1 MKKQALG
8 RGLSALIETE
18 PVAAVGSILFNE
30 IEISK
35 IHPNPNQP
43 RTEFDD
49 EALEELAAS
58 IRANGIISPI
68 TLRKINDDNYQII
81 AGERRYRASKLV
93 GLDKIPAY
101 IRDVDDGQVMEMALI
116 ENIQRED
123 LNAIEIALSYNSLV
137 ATLNLTQE
145 ALAERVGKKRAT
157 ITNYLRLLKLPA
169 EIQMGLKDKK
179 IDMGHARALVSVEN
193 PEVMLTIYAQVLAE
207 GASVRRTEELV
218 RLAAGSESEEKSLK
232 KEKQHTF
239 MPEEYEALC
248 KELNDKF
255 NARVKLSYNEK
266 GKGKVV
272 IPFDSDDDLMRLMS
286 LFDMIVTSNE

>member
-1 MKKQALG
+1 
-8 RGLSALIETE
+8 
-18 PVAAVGSILFNE
+18 
-30 IEISK
+30 
-35 IHPNPNQP
+35 
-43 RTEFDD
+43 
-49 EALEELAAS
+49 
-58 IRANGIISPI
+58 
-68 TLRKINDDNYQII
+68 
-81 AGERRYRASKLV
+81 
-93 GLDKIPAY
+93 
-101 IRDVDDGQVMEMALI
+101 
-116 ENIQRED
+116 
-123 LNAIEIALSYNSLV
+123 
-137 ATLNLTQE
+137 
-145 ALAERVGKKRAT
+145 
-157 ITNYLRLLKLPA
+157 
-169 EIQMGLKDKK
+169 
-179 IDMGHARALVSVEN
+179 
-193 PEVMLTIYAQVLAE
+193 MLTIYAQVLAE

>member
-18 PVAAVGSILFNE
+18 PVAAVGSTLFNE

-35 IHPNPNQP
+35 INPNPNQP

-68 TLRKINDDNYQII
+68 TLRKISDDNYQII
-81 AGERRYRASKLV
+81 AGERRYRASKLA

-137 ATLNLTQE
+137 ATLNITQE

-193 PEVMLTIYAQVLAE
+193 PETMLNIYAQVLAE

-218 RLAAGSESEEKSLK
+218 RLAASGEGADKSIK
-232 KEKQHTF
+232 KEKQHSF
-239 MPEEYEALC
+239 MPEEYDALC

-255 NARVKLSYNEK
+255 NAKVKFSYNEK
-266 GKGKVV
+266 GKGKIT
-272 IPFDSDDDLMRLMS
+272 IPFDSDDDLMRIMS
-286 LFDMIVTSNE
+286 LFDKIN

>member
-18 PVAAVGSILFNE
+18 PVAAVGSTLFNE

-35 IHPNPNQP
+35 INPNPNQP

-49 EALEELAAS
+49 EALEELATS

-68 TLRKINDDNYQII
+68 TLRKISDDNYQII
-81 AGERRYRASKLV
+81 AGERRYRASKMV

-179 IDMGHARALVSVEN
+179 IDMGHARALVSVED
-193 PEVMLTIYAQVLAE
+193 PEKMLAVYAQVLNE

-218 RLAAGSESEEKSLK
+218 RIIAAGEGIEKAEK
-232 KEKQHTF
+232 KEKQHTI
-239 MPEEYEALC
+239 MPEEYDTLC
-248 KELNDKF
+248 KELNEKF

-286 LFDMIVTSNE
+286 LFDKIN

>member
-1 MKKQALG
+1 MKKQVLG

-18 PVAAVGSILFNE
+18 PVVAVGSTLFNE

-43 RTEFDD
+43 RTDFDD

-68 TLRKINDDNYQII
+68 TLRKISDDNYQII

-137 ATLNLTQE
+137 ATLGLTQE

-179 IDMGHARALVSVEN
+179 IDMGHARALVSVEE
-193 PEVMLTIYAQVLAE
+193 PEQMLRIYNQVLAE

-218 RLAAGSESEEKSLK
+218 RLAAIGGEVEQPVK
-232 KEKQHTF
+232 KDKERVI
-239 MPEEYEALC
+239 MPEEYDALC
-248 KELNDKF
+248 RELKDKF
-255 NARVKLSYNEK
+255 NAKVKLSYNEN
-266 GKGKVV
+266 GKGKLT
-272 IPFDSDDDLMRLMS
+272 IPFDSDDDLLRLMS
-286 LFDMIVTSNE
+286 LFDKI

>member
-18 PVAAVGSILFNE
+18 PVVAVGSTLFNE

-68 TLRKINDDNYQII
+68 TLRKISEDNYQII
-81 AGERRYRASKLV
+81 AGERRYRASKLA

-137 ATLNLTQE
+137 ATLNITQE

-193 PEVMLTIYAQVLAE
+193 PEVMLNIYAQVLAE

-218 RLAAGSESEEKSLK
+218 RLAAIGDNDKKIEK
-232 KEKQHTF
+232 KEKLHTF
-239 MPEEYEALC
+239 MPEEYDTLC

-255 NARVKLSYNEK
+255 NAKVKLSYNEK

-286 LFDMIVTSNE
+286 LFDKI